1 MDTPIIFILLYL
13 LANKSGTDGQNT
25 IHSLKSYLSNI
36 NVDSRYTGEKIRI
49 ARKIGPLLPAE
60 YGSTFNRSILI
71 TEKVVRI
78 MELID
83 FLNYNEVQEYSALEI
98 EPKERIQRI
107 VYTLQN
113 EVNNSKIE
121 NLGMVLNIV
130 LNIDKYKKM
139 LSTYSSLMNNKNP
152 LSDPNTIM
160 NLMETFM
167 EGSSEKD
174 KEKIKEMSKM
184 MDIIKL
190 LDTPKKDK
198 PNEI

>member
-1 MDTPIIFILLYL
+1 
-13 LANKSGTDGQNT
+13 
-25 IHSLKSYLSNI
+25 
-36 NVDSRYTGEKIRI
+36 
-49 ARKIGPLLPAE
+49 
-60 YGSTFNRSILI
+60 
-71 TEKVVRI
+71 